1 MNEFHNAVCS
11 FLSENNVNY
20 WNTDYHNWNSDKM
33 EWTWREI
40 TDYNI
45 CKTLINRFIKNNC
58 NKMTQIQALYFKRKY
73 VTSKRHFNYNESL
86 TKLKPGYEKLT
97 NLTNQNPIMK
107 HI

>member
-1 MNEFHNAVCS
+1 
-11 FLSENNVNY
+11 
-20 WNTDYHNWNSDKM
+20 
-33 EWTWREI
+33 
-40 TDYNI
+40 
-45 CKTLINRFIKNNC
+45 
-58 NKMTQIQALYFKRKY
+58 MTQIQALYFKRKY